1 MMMAA
6 KGKAD
11 GTVMDRSDGPCLA
24 RWINGSKG
32 MVTASRLLGAS
43 RHSSSSIRQQVQ
55 GTRSHLFPGLW
66 KTLQTPPEP
75 SAPKEHPF

>member
-11 GTVMDRSDGPCLA
+11 GTVMDRSDGPCPA
-24 RWINGSKG
+24 RWINGSEG

-43 RHSSSSIRQQVQ
+43 RLSSSSIRQQVR
-55 GTRSHLFPGLW
+55 GREAIYSRNCARLFRPSGAFCTCLGL
-66 KTLQTPPEP
+66 
-75 SAPKEHPF
+75 

>member
-1 MMMAA
+1 MMIAS

-24 RWINGSKG
+24 CWINGCEG

-43 RHSSSSIRQQVQ
+43 RLGPSYIRQQVQ
-55 GTRSHLFPGLW
+55 GPRSHLFQGLW

-75 SAPKEHPF
+75 SASL